1 MTSHCLSEQV
11 FCLRGCVVFI
21 LDSFEYDFLPQR
33 QETYT
38 PRLLAIDLKGSLH
51 SLPSHG
57 TLYSDLGEPSTSEAS
72 WGGQVEFIQQLPQEK
87 NDFLKDL
94 EQEDARFRGL
104 VDEDKDI
111 CIGE

>member
-1 MTSHCLSEQV
+1 MYSVPFL
-11 FCLRGCVVFI
+11 
-21 LDSFEYDFLPQR
+21 EYPFNIIFLQR

-51 SLPSHG
+51 SLPCHG
-57 TLYSDLGEPSTSEAS
+57 TLYSDIGEPSTSEAS
-72 WGGQVEFIQQLPQEK
+72 WDGRVELIQQLPQEK

-94 EQEDARFRGL
+94 EQEDAKFRGL

-111 CIGE
+111 CIGEFCCAVLYY